1 MSNQTENCRYC
12 QKSYRSLIQHYRKSY
27 CGQVHHSQ
35 SLNIDTV
42 KQHAGSK
49 RCIDEYEDDDVF
61 GGNYDHQDNVSFSD
75 EQEAQICADLP
86 KVYYPEGTIFHPPE
100 AIGTS
105 FTYTNQTKGYV
116 QILQFLD
123 KHNAPKYA
131 FDELMEILR
140 VMSVQNFDFR
150 SVHPRRKTLMGKL
163 RKQFIPP
170 NVERI
175 PVKMERD
182 IGDPDVS
189 LRCTPDTVHVYRFNI
204 EEQIRQLLAEDLFN
218 DVNNLVVNEGNPFG
232 KYVPP
237 HNRYDEINS
246 GDWYRRTYEERI
258 KDPDNETLL
267 CLKIYVDKTGCDPM
281 LQRHGLEPVMF
292 TITIIK
298 RGVQQDCKKA
308 WRHIGFIPDLDQRPK
323 SESAYSSSNDARRGR
338 ATRNY
343 HHCWK
348 TLLQPLYE
356 LQKTGLKVYLRIGD
370 HIKNVHA
377 YIPVAMIIG
386 DAKSNDTLTCRVPH
400 YEQPRMSRGC
410 YTSFADCCKHDHK
423 CVWVKQK
430 EQHPL
435 STYSGNTQ
443 SVSDRV
449 FHAKLK
455 KVSTVRCESSLFEMD
470 FGSNPHGQFRACTV
484 DPMHLF
490 EGGWCANV
498 AKAFVRPLGSRARLE
513 LDLLLQR
520 VRETSRSSVRERFP
534 RINFSG
540 GVTSMTQIASHEWPG
555 VILAYLIALQMPQ
568 GRKLLNSRL
577 EDNDARYN
585 EKVTRA
591 TKKAKVDKKREK
603 VLKKHN
609 LLSTKDRIAI
619 QRRER
624 NKGKQEDTYDSDES
638 SSSSDEDSCTD
649 CEDEFVIISPTDDQ
663 EEGTSDNQTRCTL
676 ENIIHLF
683 EMILCFHSFYKN
695 SSYWKIGDQKSYER
709 FDAAI
714 RILMKQLVG
723 TLNRGEKTNNWNTQ
737 KTHEILHFAE
747 QVCEYGHLMN
757 ADTGVGERGL
767 KEWAKKASRRALK
780 GSVDVFTDS
789 TARQVVDTLT
799 LRKAAEAMAISN
811 NMFTCTRAHTR
822 VSINVDANTQ
832 PTAGTLVGEPKY
844 KVVGRRVDDCL
855 ERTCTWFGG
864 NANNNTTGL
873 HPTVIELLEE
883 EFFWDKITSNALLV
897 VDALYWDTPNIDYR
911 MEPLYVHIQITDRKE
926 CSMIGALFRIPTKNT
941 TTLSSISSQDV
952 FPITTVEVTSCQ
964 RLSRNGVGTISHAE
978 YSPYSNTLR
987 MVQLWH

>member
-1 MSNQTENCRYC
+1 
-12 QKSYRSLIQHYRKSY
+12 
-27 CGQVHHSQ
+27 
-35 SLNIDTV
+35 
-42 KQHAGSK
+42 
-49 RCIDEYEDDDVF
+49 
-61 GGNYDHQDNVSFSD
+61 
-75 EQEAQICADLP
+75 
-86 KVYYPEGTIFHPPE
+86 
-100 AIGTS
+100 
-105 FTYTNQTKGYV
+105 
-116 QILQFLD
+116 
-123 KHNAPKYA
+123 
-131 FDELMEILR
+131 
-140 VMSVQNFDFR
+140 
-150 SVHPRRKTLMGKL
+150 
-163 RKQFIPP
+163 
-170 NVERI
+170 
-175 PVKMERD
+175 
-182 IGDPDVS
+182 
-189 LRCTPDTVHVYRFNI
+189 
-204 EEQIRQLLAEDLFN
+204 
-218 DVNNLVVNEGNPFG
+218 
-232 KYVPP
+232 
-237 HNRYDEINS
+237 
-246 GDWYRRTYEERI
+246 
-258 KDPDNETLL
+258 
-267 CLKIYVDKTGCDPM
+267 
-281 LQRHGLEPVMF
+281 
-292 TITIIK
+292 
-298 RGVQQDCKKA
+298 
-308 WRHIGFIPDLDQRPK
+308 
-323 SESAYSSSNDARRGR
+323 
-338 ATRNY
+338 
-343 HHCWK
+343 
-348 TLLQPLYE
+348 
-356 LQKTGLKVYLRIGD
+356 
-370 HIKNVHA
+370 
-377 YIPVAMIIG
+377 
-386 DAKSNDTLTCRVPH
+386 
-400 YEQPRMSRGC
+400 
-410 YTSFADCCKHDHK
+410 
-423 CVWVKQK
+423 
-430 EQHPL
+430 
-435 STYSGNTQ
+435 
-443 SVSDRV
+443 
-449 FHAKLK
+449 
-455 KVSTVRCESSLFEMD
+455 
-470 FGSNPHGQFRACTV
+470 
-484 DPMHLF
+484 
-490 EGGWCANV
+490 
-498 AKAFVRPLGSRARLE
+498 
-513 LDLLLQR
+513 
-520 VRETSRSSVRERFP
+520 
-534 RINFSG
+534 
-540 GVTSMTQIASHEWPG
+540 MTQIASHEWPG

-864 NANNNTTGL
+864 NAKNNTTGL